1 MRNKNSV
8 SPKIKILFR
17 HRSMEMGG
25 VEKVMLSIL
34 NNLDPEKFE
43 MTVLLNLNQGEL
55 RNEFPPHVKKIFL
68 AKGKEDLSS
77 NTFLQKVQL
86 LQRKFK
92 LRKFRKN
99 PEKIDHEILKDQYD
113 IEIAM
118 TYNDFD
124 SVLQSTNK
132 NSKKIGWFHSEIDLP
147 KLQPLVPKILRHFP
161 QFDHMVYCSEKIMQ
175 IMHRTYPNHQ
185 YPPESVIINAVP
197 VDEIRKK
204 SDEKLPDFKNRPV
217 FVSVGRLHTRKGYHK
232 LMDAHHKLLKE
243 GFGHSVIIIGDGEEL
258 PNLLAQQKKL
268 GVEETFILAGNKMN
282 PYPYIKNAD
291 FFILPSESEAWPL
304 VISEALILQKPIIAT
319 RVGDVDF
326 MIEDGKTGHL
336 IRYETSEIYE
346 AMKKFL
352 NDETFVQNLK
362 HNLIN
367 IEEQFD
373 NRKIFNEVEEII
385 HNLVKTK

>member
-1 MRNKNSV
+1 MNTK
-8 SPKIKILFR
+8 KIKILFR

-25 VEKVMLSIL
+25 VEKVMLSLL
-34 NNLDPEKFE
+34 NNLDKEKFD
-43 MTVLLNLNQGEL
+43 MTVLLSLNQGEL
-55 RNEFPPHVKKIFL
+55 RNEFPHHVRKIYL
-68 AKGKEDLSS
+68 VDGKEDLST
-77 NTFLQKVQL
+77 NPVLQKVQL
-86 LQRKFK
+86 LQRKWK
-92 LRKFRKN
+92 LEKFRKN
-99 PEKIDHEILKDQYD
+99 PEKIDREILKNEFDV
-113 IEIAM
+113 EIAM

-124 SVLQSTNK
+124 PVLNSSNK

-147 KLQPLVPKILRHFP
+147 KLQPLVPQILEQFP

-175 IMHRTYPNHQ
+175 IMHRSYPNLK

-204 SDEKLPDFKNRPV
+204 SEEKIPDFKNRPV
-217 FVSVGRLHTRKGYHK
+217 FVSVGRLHTRKGHHK

-243 GFGHSVIIIGDGEEL
+243 GFEHSVVIIGDGEEL
-258 PNLLAQQKKL
+258 PNLLLQQKNL
-268 GVEETFILAGNKMN
+268 GVEETFIFAGNKMN

-291 FFILPSESEAWPL
+291 FFIMPSESEAWPL

-319 RVGDVDF
+319 KVGDVDL

-352 NDETFVQNLK
+352 TDKTFVQNIK
-362 HNLIN
+362 ENLIY
-367 IEEQFD
+367 IDKQFD
-373 NRKIFNEVEEII
+373 NQKIFDAVEEII
-385 HNLVKTK
+385 INLAKK

>member
-1 MRNKNSV
+1 MNTK
-8 SPKIKILFR
+8 KIKILFR

-25 VEKVMLSIL
+25 VEKVMLSLL
-34 NNLDPEKFE
+34 NNLDKEKFD
-43 MTVLLNLNQGEL
+43 MTVLLSLNQGEL
-55 RNEFPPHVKKIFL
+55 RNEFPHHVRKIYL
-68 AKGKEDLSS
+68 VDGKEDLST
-77 NTFLQKVQL
+77 NPVLQKIQL
-86 LQRKFK
+86 LQRKWK
-92 LRKFRKN
+92 LEKFRKN
-99 PEKIDHEILKDQYD
+99 PEKIDREILKNEFDV
-113 IEIAM
+113 EIAM

-124 SVLQSTNK
+124 PVLNSSNK

-147 KLQPLVPKILRHFP
+147 KLQPLVPQILEQFP

-175 IMHRTYPNHQ
+175 IMHRSYPNLK
-185 YPPESVIINAVP
+185 YPPESVIVNAVP

-204 SDEKLPDFKNRPV
+204 SEEKIPDFKNRPV

-243 GFGHSVIIIGDGEEL
+243 GFKHSVVIIGDGEEL
-258 PNLLAQQKKL
+258 PNLLAQQKNL
-268 GVEETFILAGNKMN
+268 GVEETFIFAGNKMN

-291 FFILPSESEAWPL
+291 FFIMPSESEAWPL

-319 RVGDVDF
+319 RVGDVEL
-326 MIEDGKTGHL
+326 MIEDDKTGHL

-352 NDETFVQNLK
+352 TDKTFVQNLK
-362 HNLIN
+362 DNLIN

-373 NRKIFNEVEEII
+373 NRKIFNEVEEILL
-385 HNLVKTK
+385 NLVKTKS

>member
-1 MRNKNSV
+1 MNTK
-8 SPKIKILFR
+8 KIKILFR

-25 VEKVMLSIL
+25 VEKVMLSLL
-34 NNLDPEKFE
+34 NNLDKEKFD
-43 MTVLLNLNQGEL
+43 MTVLLSLNQGEL
-55 RNEFPPHVKKIFL
+55 RNEFPHHVRKIYL
-68 AKGKEDLSS
+68 VDGKEDLST
-77 NTFLQKVQL
+77 NPVLQKVQL
-86 LQRKFK
+86 LQRKWK
-92 LRKFRKN
+92 LEKFRKN
-99 PEKIDHEILKDQYD
+99 PEKIDREILKNEFDV
-113 IEIAM
+113 EIAM

-124 SVLQSTNK
+124 PVLNSSNK

-147 KLQPLVPKILRHFP
+147 KLQPLVPQILEQFP

-175 IMHRTYPNHQ
+175 IMHRSYPNLK

-204 SDEKLPDFKNRPV
+204 SEEKIPDFKDRPA

-243 GFGHSVIIIGDGEEL
+243 GFEHSVVIIGDGEEL
-258 PNLLAQQKKL
+258 PNLLIQQKKL

-291 FFILPSESEAWPL
+291 FFIMPSESEAWPL

-319 RVGDVDF
+319 RVGDVEL
-326 MIEDGKTGHL
+326 MIEDDKTGHL
-336 IRYETSEIYE
+336 IRYDTSEIYE

-352 NDETFVQNLK
+352 TDEKFVQNIK
-362 HNLIN
+362 ENLIY
-367 IEEQFD
+367 IDKQFD
-373 NRKIFNEVEEII
+373 NQKIFDAVEKII
-385 HNLVKTK
+385 INLAKK

>member
-1 MRNKNSV
+1 MNTK
-8 SPKIKILFR
+8 KIKILFR

-25 VEKVMLSIL
+25 VEKVMLSLL
-34 NNLDPEKFE
+34 NNLDKEKFD
-43 MTVLLNLNQGEL
+43 MTVLLSLNQGEL
-55 RNEFPPHVKKIFL
+55 RNEFPHHVRKIYL
-68 AKGKEDLSS
+68 VEGKEDLST
-77 NTFLQKVQL
+77 NPVLQKIQL
-86 LQRKFK
+86 LQRKWK
-92 LRKFRKN
+92 LEKFRKN
-99 PEKIDHEILKDQYD
+99 PEKIDREILKNEFDV
-113 IEIAM
+113 EIAM

-124 SVLQSTNK
+124 PVLNSSNK

-147 KLQPLVPKILRHFP
+147 KLQPLVPQILEQFP

-175 IMHRTYPNHQ
+175 IMHRSYPNLK

-204 SDEKLPDFKNRPV
+204 SEEKIPDFKNRPV

-243 GFGHSVIIIGDGEEL
+243 GFEHSVVIIGDGEEL
-258 PNLLAQQKKL
+258 PNLLIQQKKL

-291 FFILPSESEAWPL
+291 FFIMPSESEAWPL

-319 RVGDVDF
+319 RVGDVEL
-326 MIEDGKTGHL
+326 MIEDDKTGHL
-336 IRYETSEIYE
+336 IRYDTSEIYE

-352 NDETFVQNLK
+352 TDEKFVQNIK
-362 HNLIN
+362 ENLIY
-367 IEEQFD
+367 IDKQFD
-373 NRKIFNEVEEII
+373 NQKIFDAVEEII
-385 HNLVKTK
+385 INLAKK

>member
-1 MRNKNSV
+1 MNTK
-8 SPKIKILFR
+8 KIKILFR

-25 VEKVMLSIL
+25 VEKVMLSLL
-34 NNLDPEKFE
+34 NNLDKEKFD
-43 MTVLLNLNQGEL
+43 MTVLLSLNQGEL
-55 RNEFPPHVKKIFL
+55 RNEFPHHVRKIYL
-68 AKGKEDLSS
+68 VDGKEDLST
-77 NTFLQKVQL
+77 NPVLQKVQL
-86 LQRKFK
+86 LQRKWK
-92 LRKFRKN
+92 LEKFRKN
-99 PEKIDHEILKDQYD
+99 PEKIDREILKNEFDV
-113 IEIAM
+113 EIAM
-118 TYNDFD
+118 TYNDFE
-124 SVLQSTNK
+124 SVLSSSNK

-147 KLQPLVPKILRHFP
+147 KLQPLVPKILGHFP
-161 QFDHMVYCSEKIMQ
+161 HFDHMVYCSEKIMQ
-175 IMHRTYPNHQ
+175 IMHRTYPNLQ

-204 SDEKLPDFKNRPV
+204 SEEKIPDFKNRPV

-232 LMDAHHKLLKE
+232 LMDAHHRLLKE
-243 GFGHSVIIIGDGEEL
+243 GFGHSVVIIGDGEEL
-258 PNLLAQQKKL
+258 PNLLLQQKNL
-268 GVEETFILAGNKMN
+268 GVEETFIFAGNKMN

-291 FFILPSESEAWPL
+291 FFIMPSESEAWPL

-319 RVGDVDF
+319 KVGDVDL

-352 NDETFVQNLK
+352 TDKTFVQNLK

-385 HNLVKTK
+385 LNLVKTKS

>member
-1 MRNKNSV
+1 MLLEQK
-8 SPKIKILFR
+8 KIKLLFR

-25 VEKVMLSIL
+25 VEKVMLSLL
-34 NNLDPEKFE
+34 NNLDKEKFD
-43 MTVLLNLNQGEL
+43 MTVLLSLNQGEL
-55 RNEFPPHVKKIFL
+55 RNEFPHHVRKIYL
-68 AKGKEDLSS
+68 VDGKEDLST
-77 NTFLQKVQL
+77 NPVLQKVQL
-86 LQRKFK
+86 LQRKWK
-92 LRKFRKN
+92 LEKFRKN
-99 PEKIDHEILKDQYD
+99 PEKIDREILKNEFDV
-113 IEIAM
+113 EIAM
-118 TYNDFD
+118 TYNDFEP
-124 SVLQSTNK
+124 VLNSSNK

-147 KLQPLVPKILRHFP
+147 KLQPLVPQILEQFP

-175 IMHRTYPNHQ
+175 IMHRSYPNLK

-204 SDEKLPDFKNRPV
+204 SEEKIPNFKNRPV

-243 GFGHSVIIIGDGEEL
+243 GFGHSVVIIGDGEEL
-258 PNLLAQQKKL
+258 PNLLLQQKNL
-268 GVEETFILAGNKMN
+268 GVEETFIFAGNKMN

-291 FFILPSESEAWPL
+291 FFIMPSESEAWPL

-319 RVGDVDF
+319 RVGDVEL
-326 MIEDGKTGHL
+326 MIEDDKTGHL
-336 IRYETSEIYE
+336 IRYDTSEIYE

-352 NDETFVQNLK
+352 TDEIFVQKLK
-362 HNLIN
+362 DNLIN

-385 HNLVKTK
+385 LNLVKTK

>member
-1 MRNKNSV
+1 MLPEQN
-8 SPKIKILFR
+8 KIKILFR

-25 VEKVMLSIL
+25 VEKVMLSLL
-34 NNLDPEKFE
+34 NNLDKEKFD
-43 MTVLLNLNQGEL
+43 MTVLLSLNQGEL
-55 RNEFPPHVKKIFL
+55 RNEFPHHVRKIYL
-68 AKGKEDLSS
+68 VDGKEDLST
-77 NTFLQKVQL
+77 NPVLQKIQL
-86 LQRKFK
+86 LQRKWK
-92 LRKFRKN
+92 LEKFRKN
-99 PEKIDHEILKDQYD
+99 PEKIDREILKNEFDV
-113 IEIAM
+113 EIAM

-124 SVLQSTNK
+124 PVLNSSNK

-147 KLQPLVPKILRHFP
+147 KLQPLVPQILEQFP

-175 IMHRTYPNHQ
+175 IMHRSYPNLK

-204 SDEKLPDFKNRPV
+204 SEEKIPDFKNRPV

-243 GFGHSVIIIGDGEEL
+243 GFEHSVVIIGDGEEL
-258 PNLLAQQKKL
+258 PNLLLQQKNL
-268 GVEETFILAGNKMN
+268 GVEETFIFAGNKMN

-291 FFILPSESEAWPL
+291 FFIMPSESEAWPL

-319 RVGDVDF
+319 KVGDVDL

-336 IRYETSEIYE
+336 IRYDTSEIYE

-352 NDETFVQNLK
+352 TDETFVQNIK
-362 HNLIN
+362 ENLIY
-367 IEEQFD
+367 IDKQFD
-373 NRKIFNEVEEII
+373 NQKIFNQIEEMID
-385 HNLVKTK
+385 NVLKN